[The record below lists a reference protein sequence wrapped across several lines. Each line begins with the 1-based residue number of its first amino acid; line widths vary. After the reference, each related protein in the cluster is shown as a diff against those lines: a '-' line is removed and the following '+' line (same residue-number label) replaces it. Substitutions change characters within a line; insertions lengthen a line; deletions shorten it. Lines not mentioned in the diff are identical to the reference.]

1 MGKFLF
7 YGYCWVFNIV
17 VKQFIDFAAN
27 FIAIDSIVILML
39 GVLIAKCIECFADI
53 PANLNFSMTFM
64 IWLVR
69 EAQAI
74 T

>member
-1 MGKFLF
+1 M
-7 YGYCWVFNIV
+7 

-27 FIAIDSIVILML
+27 FIAIYSIVILML
-39 GVLIAKCIECFADI
+39 GVLIAKCIKCFADI